1 MCIMAILYKT
11 ARDTPILLASNRE
24 ERFARP
30 SLSPRIQ
37 SGSPRVI
44 CGIDREAGGT
54 WFGMNQYGTV
64 ATVTNRRKTLVP
76 AEPRSRGLLCRELLN
91 FRQAKDAAQYAA
103 DQLATGS
110 YAGAN
115 YVCLDANYGAVVYGG
130 DQIAIVEL
138 EPGLHTLSGGNLN
151 DPNDPR
157 QEFVRRSMSL
167 HRLDSSVMFLAV
179 ASRTFSRSHDIAG
192 ERGMVLTGREYGT
205 VSSCLLSLP
214 RRLQQAIL
222 QHAPGP
228 PSETPYEDLSA
239 LLRQVLSTE
248 RSRQRAKEEREKAAK
263 AEPEGK
269 SAEQGGSAEASSAA
283 KAVKAASGSKNAKDG
298 NASATSEKS
307 GTKSNSPKKKPK
319 PPASAPR
326 AGKPPADAKKKNHKV
341 RKKK

>member
-11 ARDTPILLASNRE
+11 ARDTPVLLAANRE

-44 CGIDREAGGT
+44 CGVDREASGT
-54 WFGMNQYGTV
+54 WFGVNQYGTV
-64 ATVTNRRKTLVP
+64 ATVVNRRKTLVP
-76 AEPRSRGLLCRELLN
+76 AAPRSRGLLCRELLN
-91 FRQAKDAAQYAA
+91 FRRARDAAQYAA

-115 YVCLDANYGAVVYGG
+115 YVCLDPGYAAVVYGG
-130 DQIAIVEL
+130 DQIGIVEL
-138 EPGLHTLSGGNLN
+138 EPGLHTLGAGNLN

-157 QEFVRRSMSL
+157 QDFIRRSLTL
-167 HRLDSSVMFLAV
+167 HKLDSSVMFLAV
-179 ASRTFSRSHDIAG
+179 ASRTFSRTHDIAG
-192 ERGMVLTGREYGT
+192 GRGIVLTGTEHGT

-222 QHAPGP
+222 QHSAGP
-228 PSETPYEDLSA
+228 PSEVPYEDISA

-248 RSRQRAKEEREKAAK
+248 RSRQRAKEERERAAQ
-263 AEPEGK
+263 EGNGK
-269 SAEQGGSAEASSAA
+269 SEAKGHSNDSSKSGAGKEGEAGGNAQGNANGDSHKKAKHPAPSVKSEQMPSAESR
-283 KAVKAASGSKNAKDG
+283 
-298 NASATSEKS
+298 
-307 GTKSNSPKKKPK
+307 KKP
-319 PPASAPR
+319 S
-326 AGKPPADAKKKNHKV
+326 KV